1 MTNNIDHASIES
13 KPAWVPGLNRRTA
26 LRFCVSGLAFL
37 IAGCGPSI
45 PDEIQPAVDHYHLSS
60 VAASD
65 LTRMDTS
72 RALSQ
77 LARESC
83 NSDAMGA
90 LSAQLQRAGYRREA
104 ANALTQ
110 FVDQCGR
117 ADGFL
122 DAAAQDLIA
131 VRDYRAATA
140 VADRLVQTNSVNPQF
155 YFTRG
160 RAREGAQDYEKA
172 LADYMQAIALLP
184 DLLNANGDLFM
195 RAADMQAKAGHYCEA
210 VSVIRMWTTAEPSH
224 ANYPQVNQ
232 QIAAYAAHQSCQ
244 SSYAAGN
251 DTFARKAGTTILVKA
266 LVNGVS
272 GTFIVDTGATYVL
285 LTRNFAHRA
294 QVPLDTAR
302 QIQMTTVNGQRQA
315 LLTSASSIKVG
326 RAEAERVELTVDG
339 PAASSLGNGVD
350 GLLGQSFLSRFQ
362 TQFTPTQWSIRP
374 AGSKG

>member
-1 MTNNIDHASIES
+1 MTNNIDHASVES
-13 KPAWVPGLNRRTA
+13 NSALASGSKRSVA
-26 LRFCVSGLAFL
+26 LRFCVSGLAVL

-45 PDEIQPAVDHYHLSS
+45 PEEIKPAVDHYHLSS

-65 LTRMDTS
+65 LTTAETS

-83 NSDAMGA
+83 NRDAMGV
-90 LSAQLQRAGYRREA
+90 LGAQLQRTGYRREA

-131 VRDYRAATA
+131 VSDYRAATA
-140 VADRLVQTNSVNPQF
+140 IADRLVQTDNINPQS

-160 RAREGAQDYEKA
+160 LAHEGAQDYEKA
-172 LADYMQAIALLP
+172 LADYMQAIALVP
-184 DLLNANGDLFM
+184 DLSTVNGDLFM
-195 RAADMQAKAGHYCEA
+195 RAADMQAKAGRYCEA
-210 VSVIRMWTTAEPSH
+210 ISVIRIWTTSEPSH

-285 LTRNFAHRA
+285 LTRNFARRA

-302 QIQMTTVNGQRQA
+302 QIQLTTVNGQRQA
-315 LLTSASSIKVG
+315 LLSSASSIKVG

-374 AGSKG
+374 AALKG